1 MRFDYLDR
9 FAPLFREGFKRL
21 REDGAVFSNARYRH
35 ASTET
40 GPGHAVLGSGR
51 HGRDTGIVANSWY
64 DRLSRR
70 MVNVVDDPVSAPVPG
85 PGRAASPASFVGFS
99 LGDLLKKASPGSRV
113 VGVAMKDRA
122 AILMTGHRADAAY
135 WYEPAVGAF
144 GTSTYYMRELP
155 AWLKAWDAARPVDA
169 LFGRI
174 WTRLLRDDEL
184 YRRLAGE
191 DDVRG
196 EWDGKDTTFPHR
208 IRGGAPPDP
217 EFYDEVRRTPFI
229 DELTLDVALRAMEA
243 HDLGTDEATDL
254 LAVGFSATDVI
265 GHTYG
270 PDSQEIMDQLLRLDR
285 LVGRL
290 LEAAAA
296 RAGSGRLLVVLSS
309 DHGAMPLVERLK
321 ARGVEARRASPHE
334 LQRAVEKALALR
346 FPKARDLIAAFE
358 APNVYLDLAS
368 LERQGLERAQVEGV
382 VEEALL
388 ASGIVQRVYTR
399 SRLLEEAPADDP
411 DLPLFRNTFFEPRS
425 PHLLSRLKPY
435 VYLDDY
441 VGGTGHGTAEDY
453 DRHVPVVFLGPPIT
467 AGRYEAP
474 CGPEDIVPTLAN
486 FLGLDYPLEP
496 EQRVL
501 KEMMQQPPSSQ

>member
-1 MRFDYLDR
+1 
-9 FAPLFREGFKRL
+9 
-21 REDGAVFSNARYRH
+21 
-35 ASTET
+35 
-40 GPGHAVLGSGR
+40 
-51 HGRDTGIVANSWY
+51 
-64 DRLSRR
+64 
-70 MVNVVDDPVSAPVPG
+70 
-85 PGRAASPASFVGFS
+85 
-99 LGDLLKKASPGSRV
+99 
-113 VGVAMKDRA
+113 
-122 AILMTGHRADAAY
+122 
-135 WYEPAVGAF
+135 
-144 GTSTYYMRELP
+144 
-155 AWLKAWDAARPVDA
+155 
-169 LFGRI
+169 
-174 WTRLLRDDEL
+174 
-184 YRRLAGE
+184 
-191 DDVRG
+191 
-196 EWDGKDTTFPHR
+196 
-208 IRGGAPPDP
+208 
-217 EFYDEVRRTPFI
+217 
-229 DELTLDVALRAMEA
+229 
-243 HDLGTDEATDL
+243 
-254 LAVGFSATDVI
+254 
-265 GHTYG
+265 
-270 PDSQEIMDQLLRLDR
+270 
-285 LVGRL
+285 
-290 LEAAAA
+290 
-296 RAGSGRLLVVLSS
+296 
-309 DHGAMPLVERLK
+309 VERLK